1 MNSFKDFLSSYS
13 FDLPKHL
20 IAKEPVHPADSC
32 RLLYIDKNK
41 TLVHSQFHL
50 LTEFLQPND
59 LLVVNNTKVEARR
72 VFLKKINL
80 TNKGQATEGARLETI
95 FLQEH
100 NQVWQVLM
108 RGSRKVLVGQK
119 LTSEIDS
126 QVTFK
131 VVDKKDGM
139 VFLESST
146 TVDDSLFSRIGQM
159 PIPPYLNR
167 EQQEEDKKN
176 YQSIFSVES
185 GSVAAPTASLHFTSA
200 MLKKLEEKSI
210 QIAALTLHVG
220 YGTFSPVQEKH
231 FIEKK
236 LHQEFYSLPND
247 LAKILSTKKYGRLIA
262 VGTTTLR
269 VLETI
274 FQKTQGRFNQH
285 LTGATDLFLFPPYK
299 IQSIDGLITNFH
311 LPSSS
316 LLMLTSCL
324 LDRKKLLSVYQKAME
339 QGYRFYSYGDAMFI
353 ENSFR

>member
-1 MNSFKDFLSSYS
+1 MTSFKNFLSSYS

-20 IAKEPVHPADSC
+20 IAKEPVYPADSC

-41 TLVHSQFHL
+41 NLVHSQFHL

-108 RGSRKVLVGQK
+108 RGSRKVLMGQK

-126 QVTFK
+126 QVSFK

-146 TVDDSLFSRIGQM
+146 TVDDSLFFRIGQM
-159 PIPPYLNR
+159 PIPPYLQR
-167 EQQEEDKKN
+167 EEEEKDKKN
-176 YQSIFSVES
+176 YQSIFSKES
-185 GSVAAPTASLHFTSA
+185 GSAAAATASLHFTSDLIKN
-200 MLKKLEEKSI
+200 LKRKNISI
-210 QIAALTLHVG
+210 ASLTLHIG
-220 YGTFSPVQEKH
+220 YGTFSPVQEKN
-231 FIEKK
+231 FVDKK
-236 LHQEFYSLPND
+236 LHREFYSLSHD
-247 LAKILSTKKYGRLIA
+247 LAEVLAKKKYNRLIA

-269 VLETI
+269 VLETV
-274 FQKTQGRFNQH
+274 FQKTQGRFDRH
-285 LTGATDLFLFPPYK
+285 LSGETELFLFPPYK
-299 IQSIDGLITNFH
+299 VQSADALITNFH

-324 LDRKKLLSVYQKAME
+324 IDREKLLMAYQDAIQKK
-339 QGYRFYSYGDAMFI
+339 YRFYSYGDAMLI
-353 ENSFR
+353 ENFFK